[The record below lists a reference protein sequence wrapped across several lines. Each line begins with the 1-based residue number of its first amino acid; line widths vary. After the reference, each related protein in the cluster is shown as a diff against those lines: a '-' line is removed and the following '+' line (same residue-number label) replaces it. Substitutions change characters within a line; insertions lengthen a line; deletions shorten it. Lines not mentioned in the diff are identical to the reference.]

1 MLDKIRPYLDR
12 RVALMLALGYS
23 CGLPFL
29 LVAGT
34 FTARLATADI
44 NIKEIGLF
52 AYLLLPY
59 SFKFLWAP
67 IVDAVDLPVL
77 SRLLGRRRSWMV
89 LAQVGVGL
97 ALLAMAATDPIG
109 SLPALGLAAFLMAF
123 SAATQDIVIDA
134 WRIESVPVERQG
146 MMLAA
151 YQLGYRLALIT
162 AGAGA
167 LLLVDHLAGA
177 NASKAAMT
185 LAWQGA
191 YVVMACLMLVG
202 ITATLLA
209 PAPPEQSASREKFDF
224 GRAIAAP
231 VADLYR
237 RLGPRLVAVLALV
250 AFYRLPD
257 FVSGVMA
264 NPFYLKTGYS
274 LSQIAAVSKL
284 YGIWIGMLGAFVGGW
299 AIIRFGL
306 FPVLVAGAIAGAASN
321 LAFSWLALHGPD
333 VATFSLPW
341 LGETSLPWRL
351 AVAISIDNFSGTFA
365 GTALMAYMSSLT
377 GVGLA
382 ATQYALLSSLYA
394 LPGKLVSG
402 ISGYMV
408 EAWGFAVFFAMTA
421 AVGIPVVILCLLFG
435 RTPEAEEGTDPAGS
449 EPDAPP
455 RPA

>member
-12 RVALMLALGYS
+12 RVALMLALGFS

-29 LVAGT
+29 LVAGS
-34 FTARLATADI
+34 FTLRLATADI
-44 NIKEIGLF
+44 DIKAIGLF

-67 IVDAVDLPVL
+67 FVDAIDVPVL

-89 LAQVGVGL
+89 LSQLCVAL
-97 ALLAMAATDPIG
+97 ALIAMALADPIAA
-109 SLPALGLAAFLMAF
+109 LPALAAAAFLMAF

-167 LLLVDHLAGA
+167 LVLVDYLAGPDA
-177 NASKAAMT
+177 PKAVLSGSWQVAYFAM
-185 LAWQGA
+185 AA
-191 YVVMACLMLVG
+191 LMLVG
-202 ITATLLA
+202 ITASLLA
-209 PAPPEQSASREKFDF
+209 PAPPETAAERSREPFHF
-224 GRAIAAP
+224 GRAVKAP
-231 VADLYR
+231 IADLYR
-237 RLGPRLVAVLALV
+237 RQGSRLIAVLALV

-264 NPFYLKTGYS
+264 NPFYFKMGYS

-284 YGIWIGMLGAFVGGW
+284 YGIWIGMMGAFVGGW
-299 AIIRFGL
+299 AIVRFGL
-306 FPVLVAGAIAGAASN
+306 FPVLVVGAIIGAASN
-321 LAFSWLALHGPD
+321 LAFSWLAMGPPE
-333 VATFSLPW
+333 V
-341 LGETSLPWRL
+341 WRL
-351 AVAISIDNFSGTFA
+351 TVAISIDNFSGTFA

-377 GVGLA
+377 GLGFA

-402 ISGYMV
+402 LSGFMV
-408 EAWGFAVFFAMTA
+408 AAWGFPVFFAMTA
-421 AVGIPVVILCLLFG
+421 AVGIPVVILCLIFG
-435 RTPEAEEGTDPAGS
+435 RGAG
-449 EPDAPP
+449 EPQPQADETPDAPP

>member
-12 RVALMLALGYS
+12 RIALMLALGFS

-29 LVAGT
+29 LVAGS

-44 NIKEIGLF
+44 DIKAIGLF

-67 IVDAVDLPVL
+67 FVDAIDVPVL
-77 SRLLGRRRSWMV
+77 SRLLGRRRAWMV
-89 LAQVGVGL
+89 LSQACVGL
-97 ALLAMAATDPIG
+97 ALLAMAMADPIS
-109 SLPALGLAAFLMAF
+109 SLPALAVAAFLMAF

-167 LLLVDHLAGA
+167 LVLVDYLAGPG
-177 NASKAAMT
+177 AAKPA
-185 LAWQGA
+185 LAAGWKVA
-191 YVVMACLMLVG
+191 YVAMAALMLVG
-202 ITATLLA
+202 ITASLLA
-209 PAPPEQSASREKFDF
+209 PAPPESDTKKTREPFHF
-224 GRAIAAP
+224 GRAIKAP
-231 VADLYR
+231 IADLYR
-237 RLGPRLVAVLALV
+237 RQGPRLLAVLALV

-264 NPFYLKTGYS
+264 NPFYIKMGYS

-284 YGIWIGMLGAFVGGW
+284 YGIWIGMMGAFVGGW
-299 AIIRFGL
+299 AIVRFGL
-306 FPVLVAGAIAGAASN
+306 FPVLVVGAIIGAASN
-321 LAFSWLALHGPD
+321 LAFSWLAMGPPE
-333 VATFSLPW
+333 V
-341 LGETSLPWRL
+341 WRL
-351 AVAISIDNFSGTFA
+351 TIAISIDNFSGTFA

-377 GVGLA
+377 GLGFA

-402 ISGYMV
+402 LSGFMV
-408 EAWGFAVFFAMTA
+408 AAWGFPVFFAMTA
-421 AVGIPVVILCLLFG
+421 AVGIPVVILCLVFG
-435 RTPEAEEGTDPAGS
+435 RGAGAADVAS
-449 EPDAPP
+449 APDAPP
-455 RPA
+455 KPA

>member
-1 MLDKIRPYLDR
+1 MIEKLRPYLDR
-12 RVALMLALGYS
+12 RVALMLALGFS

-44 NIKEIGLF
+44 DIKAIGLF

-67 IVDAVDLPVL
+67 VVDALDLPVL
-77 SRLLGRRRSWMV
+77 SRLLGRRRAWMV
-89 LAQVGVGL
+89 LSQICVGL
-97 ALLAMAATDPIG
+97 ALLAMAAADPLS
-109 SLPALGLAAFLMAF
+109 SLGALGVAAFLMAF

-146 MMLAA
+146 LMLAS

-167 LLLVDHLAGA
+167 LVLVSHVAGPD
-177 NASKAAMT
+177 ASKAAMSEGWRAAY
-185 LAWQGA
+185 LA
-191 YVVMACLMLVG
+191 MAGLMLVG
-202 ITATLLA
+202 ITASLLA
-209 PAPPEQSASREKFDF
+209 PAPPEAAKSGPREPFRF
-224 GRAIAAP
+224 GHAVAAP

-237 RLGPRLVAVLALV
+237 REGPRLLAVLALV

-264 NPFYLKTGYS
+264 NPFYIRMGYS
-274 LSQIAAVSKL
+274 LPEIAAVSKL

-299 AIIRFGL
+299 AIVRYGL
-306 FPVLVAGAIAGAASN
+306 FPVLVVGAIAGAASN
-321 LAFSWLALHGPD
+321 LAFSWLAMGQPE
-333 VATFSLPW
+333 V
-341 LGETSLPWRL
+341 WRL
-351 AVAISIDNFSGTFA
+351 IIAISVDNFSGTFA
-365 GTALMAYMSSLT
+365 GTALMAYMSGLT
-377 GVGLA
+377 GIGFA

-402 ISGYMV
+402 LSGFMV
-408 EAWGFAVFFAMTA
+408 AAWGFPVFFAATA
-421 AVGIPVVILCLLFG
+421 AIGIPVVILCLFVG
-435 RTPEAEEGTDPAGS
+435 RDTAAPREEPA
-449 EPDAPP
+449 PDAVAPP